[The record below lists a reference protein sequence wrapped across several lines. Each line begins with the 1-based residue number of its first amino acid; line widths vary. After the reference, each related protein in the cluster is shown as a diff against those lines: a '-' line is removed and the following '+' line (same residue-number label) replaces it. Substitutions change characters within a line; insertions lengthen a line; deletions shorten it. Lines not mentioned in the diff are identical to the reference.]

1 MAENLFEVLRQFFD
15 QYGYWTIAVALLL
28 ENAGVPVPGET
39 VLLFASFLA
48 YSEQSLRLPYIVVIG
63 IVACTVG
70 DNIGYAIGK
79 RGGRPLLDR
88 YQRVFRIRPS
98 TIAKGERLFGKYGS
112 VTILFARFIFGLRII
127 AGPLAGVLQM
137 PWKQFAAFNFL
148 GAIIWVTAISCIG
161 YFVGTEWTQLLR
173 VMKHVNTGVLIVA
186 AMAAIVIWWKRCMR
200 RSTEQ

>member
-1 MAENLFEVLRQFFD
+1 MAENFFEVLRQFFD

-28 ENAGVPVPGET
+28 ENAGIPVPGET

-48 YSEQSLRLPYIVVIG
+48 YSEKSLSLPYIILVG

-70 DNIGYAIGK
+70 DNLGYAIGK
-79 RGGRPLLDR
+79 RGGRPLLER
-88 YQRVFRIRPS
+88 YQRLFRIQAA

-137 PWKQFAAFNFL
+137 PWKQFAIFNFL

-173 VMKHVNTGVLIVA
+173 VMKHVNTGILIFGAVVVFA
-186 AMAAIVIWWKRCMR
+186 LWLRTRMR
-200 RSTEQ
+200 KSA